1 MNNPVLDPETQA
13 FLDTIAGEPELLDD
27 SESAIAEA
35 RRMIATPYADEAKMP
50 PVDIE
55 DRDIPVGPKGNVSI
69 RIVRPKNSQEML
81 PVVMF
86 FHGGAWIFC
95 DKPSFDPILRE
106 IATGAQAAVVFVD
119 YSLSP
124 EVRHPIALEE
134 CYAATQWIAE
144 QGHALKLDPSRLAV
158 VGDSAGGN
166 LTIAVTLLAKE
177 RNGPALSYQVLI
189 YPSTDGTKFDTES
202 YEQYA
207 KGYFFTRVGAKQA
220 WDLHVPDVTMRK
232 IPTLSPLLAPI
243 EQLRGLPPALVITA
257 ECDPVRDEGE
267 AYARRLIQAGVPV
280 VAIRYLS
287 TIHPFVTLNP
297 LVDTLPARA
306 AIAQIA
312 DSLRRAFAQKPG
324 PGPM

>member
-1 MNNPVLDPETQA
+1 MNNPVLDPDTQA
-13 FLDTIAGEPELLDD
+13 FLDRIAGEPELLDN
-27 SESAIAEA
+27 SGPALAEA
-35 RRMIATPYADEAKMP
+35 RRKIATPYADEAKMP
-50 PVDIE
+50 PADIE
-55 DRDIPVGPKGNVSI
+55 DRDIPFGPTGNVSI
-69 RIVRPKNSQEML
+69 CIVRPKNCQETL

-86 FHGGAWIFC
+86 FRGGAWVYG
-95 DKPSFDPILRE
+95 DRSSFDITLRR
-106 IATGAQAAVVFVD
+106 IAIGAQAAVVFVD
-119 YSLSP
+119 YSRSP

-144 QGHALKLDPSRLAV
+144 QGHALNLDPSRLAV

-166 LTIAVTLLAKE
+166 LAIAVTLLAKE

-189 YPSTDGTKFDTES
+189 YPSTDGTKFDTAS

-207 KGYFFTRVGAKQA
+207 KGYFFTRVGARWA
-220 WDLHVPDVTMRK
+220 WDQHVPDVAMRK
-232 IPTLSPLLAPI
+232 LPTLSPLLAPI
-243 EQLRGLPPALVITA
+243 EQLSGLPPALVITA
-257 ECDPVRDEGE
+257 ECDPVRDEGV

-280 VAIRYLS
+280 VAVRYLS
-287 TIHPFVTLNP
+287 TIHPFVTLNA

-306 AIAQIA
+306 AIAQIT